1 MKKRLFSILLCFT
14 LLLGSTASAL
24 SVNASQIDS
33 VTYASEDGKY
43 LATKLSHADKD
54 VKTADGI
61 VDYTG
66 NGTVTDQISENGV
79 GDRAQSYSWSAI
91 GYGDYVYIGTCA
103 NAMTSTLSLMKS
115 ALGDYYDEDVM
126 KATLNAMFNGHFFI
140 EEEDG
145 GDPKGILIKLN
156 TKTGEVKLLMSKAT
170 TDTNV
175 LFRNAVEYK
184 DMIYFCGAV
193 NGIPSIYQLDPKTD
207 ETQCVYQSV
216 TQEEYMQGFL
226 EKISVSVRGM
236 CVFDDKLIVSLVG
249 LDGAYICATDNP
261 ADKNSYKVVADMDNL
276 FNYPAFHYTDSIYGG
291 SIWEMAVFN
300 NSLYVS
306 ICTGTPENK
315 PDDNTM
321 QSFAIVRADIDENGN
336 WNWNSVVG
344 DTEKY
349 GSKYTFGIDPER
361 TRSGAATL
369 MVYGDYLYIG
379 EYNDEEIALEDVLF
393 NKNFNFINANL
404 KQSVNLY
411 RMDKDE
417 NIELVVGDAD
427 EMFPDGSLTGYGSGF
442 DRNENQYIWRMQV
455 YDGKLYVGTFDT
467 SSLLEPI
474 GQFTNGDLLK
484 MAPEEWKSQINYLK
498 ELIAVMQSKKT
509 SPSEEITASDLDND
523 LTSEQ
528 KSSAVKLGND
538 KKAINSI
545 GMQEIDQ
552 AAEINAQL
560 TELNSM
566 INDNVSEEFLNKYS
580 DIYNELQTLYPELP
594 SIVTDAYNSLISKD
608 TLESI
613 RSIITCGVYMSK
625 AERGFDL
632 YTIDEDNNV
641 EVITTNGFGDPY
653 NHGCRVFAVTD
664 SGLTIGTAN
673 PFYGTQV
680 WSLES
685 DGAVYDDFDVNR
697 DGYVDISDCTYIQK
711 YLAQLISVPEGFD
724 EYADLDGDGVVSIM
738 DTTYLQEYLANNF

>member
-1 MKKRLFSILLCFT
+1 MMKKRIVPIILCFS
-14 LLLGSTASAL
+14 LLMTSAV
-24 SVNASQIDS
+24 SMFSANAAEINGA
-33 VTYASEDGKY
+33 TFTSEDGSYK
-43 LATKLSHADKD
+43 ATKLSHADKG

-61 VDYTG
+61 VDYAG
-66 NGTVTDQISENGV
+66 NGTVTDQIGENGV

-91 GYGDYVYIGTCA
+91 GYGDYMYIGTCA

-115 ALGDYYDEDVM
+115 ALGDKFDEDVM
-126 KATLNAMFNGHFFI
+126 KATLNAMFNGHFFV

-156 TKTGEVKLLMSKAT
+156 VKTGEVKLLLSKAT
-170 TDTNV
+170 TGTNV
-175 LFRNAVEYK
+175 LFRNAIEYK
-184 DMIYFCGAV
+184 GMFYFCGAV
-193 NGIPSIYQLDPKTD
+193 NGIPSIYQLNPGTD
-207 ETQCVYQSV
+207 ETACVYQSV

-226 EKISVSVRGM
+226 KKISVSVRGM
-236 CVFDDKLIVSLVG
+236 CVFNDKLIVSLVG

-261 ADKNSYKVVADMDNL
+261 SDKDSYEVVADMDDL

-306 ICTGTPENK
+306 ICTGTPDNK
-315 PDDNTM
+315 PDDNSM
-321 QSFAIVRADIDENGN
+321 QSFAIVRADVDENGN
-336 WNWNSVVG
+336 WNWTSVVG
-344 DTEKY
+344 DTEQY

-361 TRSGAATL
+361 TRAGAATL

-379 EYNDEEIALEDVLF
+379 EYNDEEIAIEDIMF
-393 NKNFNFINANL
+393 KKNCNFINANL

-427 EMFPDGSLTGYGSGF
+427 EMFPEGSLSGYGSGF

-455 YDGKLYVGTFDT
+455 YDDKLYVGTFDT

-474 GQFTNGDLLK
+474 GQFTNGDLLE
-484 MAPEEWKSQINYLK
+484 MSAEEWESQIAYLQ
-498 ELIAVMQSKKT
+498 ELINVMESKKET
-509 SPSEEITASDLDND
+509 PSEVITASDIDSS

-528 KSSAVKLGND
+528 KKSAVKLGND
-538 KKAINSI
+538 EDAIESI
-545 GMQEIDQ
+545 GMQEINKAID
-552 AAEINAQL
+552 INAKL
-560 TELNSM
+560 DELKSM
-566 INDNVSEEFLNKYS
+566 IDDNVSQEFLDEYTE
-580 DIYNELQTLYPELP
+580 IYNQLQTLYPELP
-594 SIVTDAYNSLISKD
+594 SVVKDAYNNIITKEM
-608 TLESI
+608 LESI
-613 RSIITCGVYMSK
+613 GSFVLCGAYMSS

-632 YTIDEDNNV
+632 YIIDEDNNV
-641 EVITTNGFGDPY
+641 ETVTTNGFGDPY

-685 DGAVYDDFDVNR
+685 VPYEKYDVNR
-697 DGYVDISDCTYIQK
+697 DGTVNVTDCTYIQK
-711 YLAQLISVPEGFD
+711 YSAEIITVPEGFE
-724 EYADLDGDGVVSIM
+724 EYADLNGDGVVNILDSTLI
-738 DTTYLQEYLANNF
+738 QEYLVNN